1 MTKKKSK
8 EKKTSEFKKIN
19 TGSERLAQQ
28 TTTQTQR
35 SALLQVS
42 STSISAPPAF
52 LPSHMTRFFSTQNL
66 TSGPQNV
73 SYEIKKK
80 KKKVNLMIHVQV
92 ERVILQITNPSEL
105 TAA

>member
-1 MTKKKSK
+1 MHVKVKWQKKSEEKKKLR
-8 EKKTSEFKKIN
+8 EFKKIN
-19 TGSERLAQQ
+19 TGSEQLAQQ
-28 TTTQTQR
+28 TTTQTLR

-73 SYEIKKK
+73 SYEIKKRK
-80 KKKVNLMIHVQV
+80 EKNMNLMIHDQD
-92 ERVILQITNPSEL
+92 EL
-105 TAA
+105 SHSADY